1 MHLLFAHVLE
11 YLLIFVDSNMDKENE
26 KFANSKKVQPHDVTY
41 LLLDFFAS
49 FSLMLLIKVLLIN
62 IVCCIYISIYYV

>member
-1 MHLLFAHVLE
+1 
-11 YLLIFVDSNMDKENE
+11 MDKENE

-49 FSLMLLIKVLLIN
+49 FSLMLLIKVLLIK
-62 IVCCIYISIYYV
+62 IACIYISIYYV

>member
-1 MHLLFAHVLE
+1 
-11 YLLIFVDSNMDKENE
+11 MDKENE

-49 FSLMLLIKVLLIN
+49 FSLLLIKVLLIK
-62 IVCCIYISIYYV
+62 IACIYISIYYV